1 MRAALVVAACLVA
14 TLAALAGVAQL
25 EPEVDF
31 VDTVPRDEPGLDAY
45 RAVLE
50 RLDGVRFVAIHM
62 AAKEGL
68 PAGALRS
75 DAGFD
80 ALVLDQRDLT
90 QHLEDSFPAGTF
102 SHSLSVYEAMRA
114 GNYMLQKVATSG
126 NPPASAY
133 ALPSDPASHRYVRD
147 EVRGGSGDD
156 VLAADGSSSLLLL
169 FLATKDQADARNLA
183 GDVADA
189 VEAWGRDHPEQQ
201 RATTDPQ
208 ASGLLVA
215 AHDTDERNRADLA
228 TWGLASTAAV
238 TVALLLVVR
247 RPTNVL
253 VAAASLAAGTVWT
266 FGLVGAFGIPISFL
280 TVFLAPLVTGV
291 GVDYAVH
298 LLQRYEEERDGGAS
312 KADAVKTALRRNGPA
327 VAVSAGV
334 TATGLLVLLLVPN
347 PLFAQMGGVAAL
359 GILCGLVASLTLAP
373 ALRAL
378 LPERRRTSRPAG
390 TRPPGMPGTSR
401 ALPGRADPLGR
412 AVAGIGAW
420 SLRHPI
426 VVFGLVGAITLAAA
440 ATALTQVE
448 VRPGSSAEEVPAD
461 DPLIVLQHRIEREYG
476 SFQRAYLV
484 VEGDIAQPG
493 ALLALHEAT
502 HRARALPL
510 AHNASSIT
518 DLLVADEATD
528 QGLLDLLVGAAT
540 APEDAD
546 QLPATPSEARADL
559 DALFADPLWR
569 SIAPFTITRDYRLA
583 VVALQ
588 LEPVDGRSDLAAL
601 RDALRGQ
608 ADRLQEDLGPA
619 YTVAAAGAPLN
630 RVAVMQ
636 QTPDNVLLVTV
647 GVGGVVLAGLAV
659 AWIRRPGG
667 LRSAALAT
675 SVVLVACLWLLAS
688 IPILDATYRAAEA
701 AGAPANSASLTDMFL
716 LAFAITLGVGV
727 DNLVHI
733 AHRDWENRRAGLA
746 PPAACADAL
755 RHGGGAVAGTSL
767 TTFVAFAVLSG
778 VYFLQSKNLAILTA
792 AGVAYTTLLTVLV
805 APWMLRAKGG
815 WARPHLAA
823 KR

>member
-1 MRAALVVAACLVA
+1 MRAALVVAACLSA

-45 RAVLE
+45 RSVLE

-62 AAKEGL
+62 PAKDGI
-68 PAGALRS
+68 PAQALRS

-90 QHLEDSFPAGTF
+90 QHLEANFPAGTF

-133 ALPSDPASHRYVRD
+133 ALPSDPASNSYVRD

-169 FLATKDQADARNLA
+169 FLATKAPAEARALA

-215 AHDTDERNRADLA
+215 AHATDGRNRSDLA

-238 TVALLLVVR
+238 TAALLLVVR
-247 RPTNVL
+247 RPSNVL
-253 VAAASLAAGTVWT
+253 VAAASLAAGTLWT
-266 FGLVGAFGIPISFL
+266 FGLLGGFGVPVSFL

-298 LLQRYEEERDGGAS
+298 LLQRYEEERDAGAT
-312 KADAVKTALRRNGPA
+312 KGDAVKTALRHNGPA

-359 GILCGLVASLTLAP
+359 GIACGLLASLTLAP

-378 LPERRRTSRPAG
+378 LPERRRRRRA
-390 TRPPGMPGTSR
+390 TRDG
-401 ALPGRADPLGR
+401 LGR

-420 SLRHPI
+420 SLRHPL
-426 VVFGLVGAITLAAA
+426 VAFGRGGPITLAAT

-502 HRARALPL
+502 QRARALPL
-510 AHNASSIT
+510 ARNASSIT

-528 QGLLDLLVGAAT
+528 QGLLDILVGAT
-540 APEDAD
+540 LAPEGAD
-546 QLPATPSEARADL
+546 QLPSTPSEARADL

-569 SIAPFTITRDYRLA
+569 AIAPFTITRDYRLA
-583 VVALQ
+583 VVALR
-588 LEPVDGRSDLAAL
+588 LEPVHGGSDLAAL

-608 ADRLQEDLGPA
+608 AARLQEELGSK

-630 RVAVMQ
+630 RVAVME

-647 GVGGVVLAGLAV
+647 GVGGVVLVGLAL
-659 AWIRRPGG
+659 AWVRRPGG
-667 LRSAALAT
+667 LRLALLST
-675 SVVLVACLWLLAS
+675 TVVLVACLWLLAS
-688 IPILDATYRAAEA
+688 IPLLDAAYQAAA
-701 AGAPANSASLTDMFL
+701 AVGAPANSASLTDMFL

-733 AHRDWENRRAGLA
+733 AHRDWENRDAGLA

-755 RHGGGAVAGTSL
+755 RHGGSAVAGTSL
-767 TTFVAFAVLSG
+767 TTFVAFAVLAG

-792 AGVAYTTLLTVLV
+792 AGVAYTTLLTVLL

-815 WARPHLAA
+815 WAPAA
-823 KR
+823 P